1 MLNDGTSGDG
11 MLEIE
16 AIRMDCEKTHLGT
29 IRVDLASIASDIARF
44 PCEAPL
50 ADPRFEIFFHAT

>member
-1 MLNDGTSGDG
+1 MRNDGTSGDG
-11 MLEIE
+11 MLEIK
-16 AIRMDCEKTHLGT
+16 AIKMNREETYLGT

-44 PCEAPL
+44 RCEAPV